1 MVIVYRYI
9 QITREG
15 NHSIHAAKM
24 FKSMKD
30 IILKRG
36 QEVHQEWEG
45 WENHF
50 KEMRKTFLF
59 TIMTWD

>member
-9 QITREG
+9 QITREV

-30 IILKRG
+30 IILK
-36 QEVHQEWEG
+36 EAKKFTKNEKVEKIILKKWEK
-45 WENHF
+45 HF
-50 KEMRKTFLF
+50 FSR
-59 TIMTWD
+59 

>member
-24 FKSMKD
+24 FKSMMD
-30 IILKRG
+30 IILK
-36 QEVHQEWEG
+36 EA
-45 WENHF
+45 
-50 KEMRKTFLF
+50 KKF
-59 TIMTWD
+59 TKNEKVEKIILKK

>member
-30 IILKRG
+30 IILK
-36 QEVHQEWEG
+36 EAKKFTKNEKVKKIILKKWEK
-45 WENHF
+45 HF
-50 KEMRKTFLF
+50 FSR
-59 TIMTWD
+59 